1 MLSLLLR
8 SRKIWFSLG
17 IFLIFFILYRF
28 LIHPTS
34 DAATL
39 KKLDLLRVSLK
50 DNGYKTRYVVISGK
64 RSKRYNE
71 FLKGAPKSYHL
82 GGKAIDIWVL
92 DIDGDWDF
100 DNSDIR
106 ILEKLNAEIEG
117 KHPELIGAFGTYR
130 KAAG

>member
-1 MLSLLLR
+1 
-8 SRKIWFSLG
+8 
-17 IFLIFFILYRF
+17 
-28 LIHPTS
+28 
-34 DAATL
+34 L
-39 KKLDLLRVSLK
+39 KKLQLLELSLK

-71 FLKGAPKSYHL
+71 FLSGAPRSYHL
-82 GGKAIDIWVL
+82 DGKAIDIWVL

-106 ILEKLNAEIEG
+106 ILEKLNAKIEA

-130 KAAG
+130 KAAGLDRNMVHLDTRGRKIRYDIQ

>member
-8 SRKIWFSLG
+8 SWKIWFSLG

-34 DAATL
+34 DTATL
-39 KKLDLLRVSLK
+39 KKLDLLEMSLK
-50 DNGYKTRYVVISGK
+50 ENGYKTRYVVISGK

-100 DNSDIR
+100 DASDIR
-106 ILEKLNAEIEG
+106 ILEKLNLRTTAEIIRFAVDHQLT
-117 KHPELIGAFGTYR
+117 K
-130 KAAG
+130 